1 MDVISIQFFF
11 FIVKS
16 YSSIHRLVT
25 LVQAQ
30 IWAAKAM
37 AERWAQ
43 TEIKQTNLVD
53 NWQEAQGQIPEL
65 RFLRTI
71 ISSLFDLLKE

>member
-16 YSSIHRLVT
+16 YSSIHRSVT